1 MGRRLTR
8 TILLEADE
16 LADAYALRTLYDY
29 LKFNSFEERNDV
41 EIVFDQESSEYHKTV
56 LKDCKFLER
65 DVSSDDLLI
74 RTYSDINRILC
85 ADCIDLRI
93 DISILK
99 NCAFFLSSEEKL
111 RLRWKYKLET
121 EKPVLVVGYA
131 DVNAENVKELVRE
144 VRSLSEVYLLFSNN
158 PFKLAGSHSI
168 KKYGVLRDYYAMA
181 DASVNAANLVI
192 DIDVMHNFV
201 EATEGGP
208 LFMVSPDEKYRK
220 QFGYKE
226 LSRKKLI
233 RICRSF
239 DDLLNKLTAYLDRPL
254 EEIIEEKREHLGKRA
269 NYLMRMRKKYLP
281 DIESVIEKI
290 LGEKGNTLNSGLILE
305 RNNYL
310 LKHPETDWGVYHD

>member
-41 EIVFDQESSEYHKTV
+41 ELVFAKDNAEHSV
-56 LKDCKFLER
+56 LEDCKFLEE
-65 DVSSDDLLI
+65 DISSDDLLI

-131 DVNAENVKELVRE
+131 DCDERNVKTLVNE
-144 VRSLSEVYLLFSNN
+144 VSKLSRIYLMGDMST
-158 PFKLAGSHSI
+158 PKGAI
-168 KKYGVLRDYYAMA
+168 VVKKYGILKDYYAMA

-233 RICRSF
+233 RNCRSF
-239 DDLLNKLTAYLDRPL
+239 DDLLNKLVAYLDRPL
-254 EEIIEEKREHLGKRA
+254 EEIIEEKREHLGKRVRHI
-269 NYLMRMRKKYLP
+269 MKSRDKYLP
-281 DIESVIEKI
+281 AIESLIEKI
-290 LGEKGNTLNSGLILE
+290 LNEKAKTLKSGLILE
-305 RNNYL
+305 NNNYL
-310 LKHPETDWGVYHD
+310 LRHPETDWGVCDD